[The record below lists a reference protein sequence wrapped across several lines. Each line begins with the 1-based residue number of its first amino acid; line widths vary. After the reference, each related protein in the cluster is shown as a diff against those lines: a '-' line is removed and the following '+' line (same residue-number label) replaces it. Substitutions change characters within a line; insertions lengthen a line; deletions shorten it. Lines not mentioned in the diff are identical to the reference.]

1 MELYQMGLFTKEEL
15 RRYSEKFLC
24 GLYGQTG
31 GSLDRSANSL
41 DIYIKNIS
49 YGAYERPQYGYQATQ
64 AILRVLKDQGLVQTW
79 NSDQEVRLTSSGLD
93 TCRELCK

>member
-1 MELYQMGLFTKEEL
+1 MGLFTKEEL
-15 RRYSEKFLC
+15 RRYAEKFLC

-64 AILRVLKDQGLVQTW
+64 AILKELKDQGLVQTW
-79 NSDQEVRLTSSGLD
+79 NLDQEVRLTSSGLD
-93 TCRELCK
+93 KCRGMCK

>member
-1 MELYQMGLFTKEEL
+1 MGLFTKEEL
-15 RRYSEKFLC
+15 QRNTIKFLC

-31 GSLDRSANSL
+31 GGLDHSASSM

-64 AILRVLKDQGLVQTW
+64 EILRELKDQGLVQTW
-79 NSDQEVRLTSSGLD
+79 NLDQEVRLTSSGLD
-93 TCRELCK
+93 KCREMCK